1 MLVSAGNPDIRQAVK
16 EDSGT
21 LKKLQ
26 LLVPGLRGY
35 RRSEDI
41 RIADELLRN
50 QVADKLDLARSN
62 LDSLRK
68 QMVNNNDFTNL
79 TALGG
84 VMSQIQQLAGEV
96 RHSQQGYS
104 GLAASISITQE
115 VLNRLYEYDYAFVDS
130 AVQLLN
136 STMPSS
142 FVYDPNAPNNVQNLI
157 TRLQSAVSDIKQ
169 KWSVRLEN
177 VEQILQK

>member
-1 MLVSAGNPDIRQAVK
+1 MSTGNPDIRQAVK

-50 QVADKLDLARSN
+50 QVADRLDQARAN
-62 LDSLRK
+62 LDMVRK
-68 QMVNNNDFTNL
+68 QMVANNDFTNL
-79 TALGG
+79 TSLGG
-84 VMSQIQQLAGEV
+84 VMSQIQQLAGEI

-104 GLAASISITQE
+104 GLAASISITQD

-130 AVQLLN
+130 AMQLLN
-136 STMPSS
+136 ATSPSS
-142 FVYDPNAPNNVQNLI
+142 FVYDPNAPNNVQSLVS
-157 TRLQSAVSDIKQ
+157 RLTMAISDIKQ
-169 KWSVRLEN
+169 KWAVRLEN